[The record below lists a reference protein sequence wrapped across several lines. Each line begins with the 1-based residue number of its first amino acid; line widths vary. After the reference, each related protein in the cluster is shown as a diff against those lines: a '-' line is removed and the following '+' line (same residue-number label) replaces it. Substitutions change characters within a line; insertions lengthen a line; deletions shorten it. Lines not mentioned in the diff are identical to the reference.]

1 LNLDQF
7 HPKIFT
13 ARRKGEK
20 LVIKEQKMSPVSGS
34 DLPGS
39 GGGFCGGLIVSAPAE
54 LIAGD
59 AAALFAQL
67 ERRRSLA
74 QPALDAHLAHR
85 ERVHRLTK
93 LLKRGLLAGVSVF
106 QVSI

>member
-1 LNLDQF
+1 
-7 HPKIFT
+7 
-13 ARRKGEK
+13 
-20 LVIKEQKMSPVSGS
+20 MSPVSGS